1 MSWLDRLADRMIRGA
16 ARRAP
21 GALRER
27 LEEEWLADFAE
38 RCGTISRLRLAA
50 GCYWATTVIARE
62 HAVSALAAAG
72 AAPGK
77 SLTAYLPQD
86 FLFLSRRTTVIV
98 LIVGAHVLVFLA
110 LAAGLVPHMT
120 APPPASTLAYT
131 IPEVRTTEAV
141 PESREPREITLRDFD
156 LPYPDPVVAPLPESD
171 SPEASAP
178 DTATHPRPPQPQP
191 AVVRVIGGPGNG
203 FPDTRDFYPSAAI
216 RLGETGAT
224 IIGVCVTALGQ
235 LSKEPQVMHSSG
247 NLKLDGGAVR
257 LAKAGSGHYRAS
269 TENGQAVSSC
279 FPMRVRFELR

>member
-38 RCGTISRLRLAA
+38 RRGTISRLRLAA
-50 GCYWATTVIARE
+50 GCYWATNVIARE
-62 HAVSALAAAG
+62 HAVSALAVAG

-98 LIVGAHVLVFLA
+98 LIVGAHALVFLA
-110 LAAGLVPHMT
+110 LAAGLVPHV
-120 APPPASTLAYT
+120 STPTPTTTVAYT
-131 IPEVRTTEAV
+131 IPLARTTEVV
-141 PESREPREITLRDFD
+141 PESREPLTFTLRDFD
-156 LPYPDPVVAPLPESD
+156 PPYPDPVVAPLPEPD
-171 SPEASAP
+171 SPEAAAA
-178 DTATHPRPPQPQP
+178 DTAAHPQPPQPP
-191 AVVRVIGGPGNG
+191 SAIARVIGGPGDG
-203 FPDTRDFYPSAAI
+203 FPNTEDFYPAAAR
-216 RLGETGAT
+216 RLGESGAT
-224 IIGVCVTALGQ
+224 IVGVCVNALGQ
-235 LSKEPQVMHSSG
+235 LSREPQLMQSSG
-247 NLKLDGGAVR
+247 SLKLDGGAVR
-257 LAKAGSGHYRAS
+257 LAKAGSGHYRAT